1 MTMQV
6 QSQISYRHTE
16 TSEAL
21 NTLIQNKTEDLE
33 RFCERITGCH
43 VFVDRESHHHRK
55 GKGAHFRVRIEL
67 TVPGEVLVVGRDPKL
82 RASHEDAFVAVNE
95 AFHAMRR
102 QLQNYVERHRG
113 NGKTHL
119 RPPQGLVT
127 RLFPQDGYGFLETPE
142 EREVYFN
149 RASVLNGAF
158 DRLEVGDE
166 VRFAEEP
173 GEEGPQA
180 SSVELVGLEGH
191 HAFPLA
197 EEE

>member
-1 MTMQV
+1 MQV
-6 QSQISYRHTE
+6 EPQVSYRHTE
-16 TSEAL
+16 PSEPL
-21 NTLIQNKTEDLE
+21 NALIQNKTRDLE
-33 RFCERITGCH
+33 RFFDRITGCH

-55 GKGAHFRVRIEL
+55 GTGAHFRVRVEL

-82 RASHEDAFVAVNE
+82 RTSHEDAFVAVNE

-102 QLQNYVERHRG
+102 QLQGYVARHRA
-113 NGKTHL
+113 NGKTHH
-119 RPPQGLVT
+119 RPPHGLVT
-127 RLFPQDGYGFLETPE
+127 RLFFQDGYGFLETPD

-149 RASVLNGAF
+149 RSSVLNGGF

-180 SSVELVGLEGH
+180 SSVEPVGREGH
-191 HAFPLA
+191 HEFPL
-197 EEE
+197 ED

>member
-1 MTMQV
+1 MQV
-6 QSQISYRHTE
+6 EPQVSYRHTE
-16 TSEAL
+16 TSDPL
-21 NTLIQNKTEDLE
+21 NTLILNKTRDLE

-55 GKGAHFRVRIEL
+55 GAGAHFRVRVEL

-82 RASHEDAFVAVNE
+82 RVSHEDAFVAVNE
-95 AFHAMRR
+95 AFHTMRR
-102 QLQNYVERHRG
+102 QLQSYVARHRG
-113 NGKTHL
+113 NGKTHVG
-119 RPPQGLVT
+119 PPHGLVT
-127 RLFPQDGYGFLETPE
+127 RLFFQDGYGFLETPD

-149 RASVLNGAF
+149 RASVLNAGF

-180 SSVELVGLEGH
+180 SSVEPVGREGH
-191 HAFPLA
+191 HEFPL
-197 EEE
+197 ED